1 MPYLRSV
8 PQSGMYSYLG
18 ASLSQSAAQYMND
31 SLRDIATKRFPLAYI
46 AKNLNYRWGNGA
58 SAYANDASA
67 RQSAI
72 TLAGALINAGLPPT
86 ALAADLAAAAGY
98 ATPRAP
104 TPITSITPPAPP
116 QNSGGTATVVPI
128 PPPTISTTGN
138 PAPTLAPPPT
148 TPVNV
153 TIAAPPLPAV
163 TVAAGTS
170 PGTPLDTSGPATAGI
185 AGALPKGVS
194 PLALIALAVVGFLAL
209 PKSNGSRRH

>member
-46 AKNLNYRWGNGA
+46 ARNLNYRWGNGA

-116 QNSGGTATVVPI
+116 PSVGGTASVIPT
-128 PPPTISTTGN
+128 PPPVVTTVGN
-138 PAPTLAPPPT
+138 PSPSIAPPPT

-153 TIAAPPLPAV
+153 TIAAPALPAL

-170 PGTPLDTSGPATAGI
+170 PGTPLDTTGPVAAGV
-185 AGALPKGVS
+185 AGAVKGVS
-194 PLALIALAVVGFLAL
+194 PVALIALALVGFLAL
-209 PKSNGSRRH
+209 PKSKGSRRH